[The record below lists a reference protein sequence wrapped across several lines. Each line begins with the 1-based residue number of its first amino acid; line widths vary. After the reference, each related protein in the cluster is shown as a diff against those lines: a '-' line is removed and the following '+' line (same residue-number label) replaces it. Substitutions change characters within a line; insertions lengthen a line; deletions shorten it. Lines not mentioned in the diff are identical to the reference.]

1 MIYRPVENTAT
12 SDSDSLNQKSIY
24 TRGLWD
30 ASVAELMTFFTSSTQ
45 NVTSNDYYYEIWS
58 SSSLECSD
66 EQMFSV
72 AYAHISG
79 SGSAN
84 VGGNSNDT
92 PSRAIFSQYKL
103 SCLDGDEEGFVI
115 HGSNGYKKTLTDF
128 YVININRSK
137 IGDKLDPGN
146 FEINLAELSGSGKS
160 NNVHTG
166 SNVQVNSSNKVM
178 TFIDNSQDLYNDVT
192 CAGLIETSYHL
203 VSGSLND
210 GIHTTGTGTP
220 ETNTNFTS
228 YGIVYPNSGLVI
240 LDPSK
245 LNEYLSFNTVTG
257 SNING
262 DNAYKLFTSIS
273 GAADIGHKIKARN
286 VEHKTTNHYFIRVG
300 SVMANYTNNPTYV
313 IDNGTLSTTGTIKNE
328 CFKTDP
334 ITYITTVGL
343 YNNSRDLLAIAKLSK
358 PIMKTQN
365 TDLLIKIRL
374 NW

>member
-166 SNVQVNSSNKVM
+166 SNVQLKVNGTLITLIDDSNDS
-178 TFIDNSQDLYNDVT
+178 TNSFEFSDK
-192 CAGLIETSYHL
+192 TSTVKNI
-203 VSGSLND
+203 VSGTLAN
-210 GIHTTGTGTP
+210 GIYDISDP
-220 ETNTNFTS
+220 QY
-228 YGIVYPNSGLVI
+228 YGLVYPDRGVII
-240 LDPSK
+240 LDAHA
-245 LNEYLSFNTVTG
+245 LNQSSSFNTVSG
-257 SNING
+257 SQTAG

-273 GAADIGHKIKARN
+273 GAASVKNNGFTARAVDIKN
-286 VEHKTTNHYFIRVG
+286 QHYVFVRIPNT
-300 SVMANYTNNPTYV
+300 AFNYSNNPTYV
-313 IDNGTLSTTGTIKNE
+313 TSSQDISSKGLIREQSFVE
-328 CFKTDP
+328 YP
-334 ITYITTVGL
+334 YSYITTVGL
-343 YNNSRDLLAIAKLSK
+343 YNANRELIAVGKLSK
-358 PIMKTQN
+358 PILKSPTSELSI
-365 TDLLIKIRL
+365 TVKLEY
-374 NW
+374 